1 MRASGLQSEQELS
14 EERKI
19 NAGPVAGAPHV
30 NRHRLLLALAVFLL
44 LGDPTFNGK
53 TRFSSELEPFQALLT
68 LLCGDGQV
76 AHVYVSLALQVYHTN
91 ESGGSQVCK
100 MSA

>member
-1 MRASGLQSEQELS
+1 M
-14 EERKI
+14 KI
-19 NAGPVAGAPHV
+19 NAGPMAGAPHR
-30 NRHRLLLALAVFLL
+30 NCHRLLLALAVFLL
-44 LGDPTFNGK
+44 LGGPTFNGK

-76 AHVYVSLALQVYHTN
+76 AHAYMSLAHQVHHTK